1 MKEAT
6 KKKHSIYKK
15 KKAEVKNDTELL
27 FRIQDKTRVQNLKIP
42 EEKLPVCNWESRTI
56 TLQQRKN

>member
-6 KKKHSIYKK
+6 KKKHSVKK

-42 EEKLPVCNWESRTI
+42 EEKLPVCNCEFRTI

>member
-6 KKKHSIYKK
+6 KKKHSIKK

-27 FRIQDKTRVQNLKIP
+27 FRIQDKARVQNP